1 MNQVEVRLIRMD
13 VPTPCG
19 FFCTLY
25 ANQVRIGIIS
35 STEYD
40 NPSSQL
46 KVPHSGTLKLT
57 IGSHTCLLG
66 SVSFPS
72 NLITESGC
80 VWLPVLPSG
89 NSDYIDTLPEE
100 IQSPKLLLYFDIN
113 PLTIHEPFDELT
125 ETRLKLEKISQSFE
139 EFIRNSKTRE
149 LILLRNLEEKEIEV
163 QDFIDKIKIMQNKI
177 SILGSEKKELVK
189 TLNRVQEEN
198 SADYIQD
205 VKEELEITRQEL
217 FKAEHRNDLLMKKL
231 EDVQTEWNFYEE
243 ESKYLRE
250 TELLNQIIQLRH
262 EVDLKNQEIQI
273 IKTSNLF
280 KEISN
285 KQDSGNFEIA
295 QTMFMQKD
303 SKNLAESFCNESS
316 LKNSFVLEDESTH
329 QSLLLN
335 SRGVSPNLK
344 ENIRKTPKIDKS
356 KSNYKFATISSNNKS
371 KFTPL
376 NAFSRTHKSVDKRNK

>member
-13 VPTPCG
+13 LPTPCG

-46 KVPHSGTLKLT
+46 QVPHSGTLKLI

-72 NLITESGC
+72 SLIAESGC

-113 PLTIHEPFDELT
+113 PAKPPETSDELT
-125 ETRLKLEKISQSFE
+125 KTRSKLEEISQNFE
-139 EFIRNSKTRE
+139 EFIKNSKTRE
-149 LILLRNLEEKEIEV
+149 FILLKNLEEKEVEAQDYIE
-163 QDFIDKIKIMQNKI
+163 QIKIMQNKI
-177 SILGSEKKELVK
+177 LVLGSDKKKLIE
-189 TLNRVQEEN
+189 TLNREQEEN
-198 SADYIQD
+198 SGDYTQD
-205 VKEELEITRQEL
+205 IREELEMTRQEL
-217 FKAEHRNDLLMKKL
+217 FKAEYRNDLLMKEL
-231 EDVQTEWNFYEE
+231 EDIQNEWNFYEE
-243 ESKYLRE
+243 ESKYMRE
-250 TELLNQIIQLRH
+250 SELLSQILQLRH

-273 IKTSNLF
+273 IKTSNVL

-285 KQDSGNFEIA
+285 KQESENFEIA
-295 QTMFMQKD
+295 QTMFTHKKEKKFVEGFFND
-303 SKNLAESFCNESS
+303 SS
-316 LKNSFVLEDESTH
+316 LRSSFVLEDESANH
-329 QSLLLN
+329 SVLLN

-344 ENIRKTPKIDKS
+344 ENFRKTSKIGKS

-371 KFTPL
+371 KFSPL
-376 NAFSRTHKSVDKRNK
+376 NSFNRTHKSVEKKKK